1 MHRALVRPLRVY
13 LASCGSLVPPSLSAP
28 LQSRGCSPSST
39 FSAACRAPFLAV
51 PFSPSSSASSLPR
64 CLFRQV
70 RWGSRK
76 AGPPTFKTKSAV
88 KKRFRV
94 TGGGSLKR
102 MPSGKRHLNL
112 HKSSSRIRRLGWWQC
127 LAWGFS
133 VFSALFSLQL
143 QGNPFA
149 LLSHPNHPTPF
160 SPCGAGPQKT
170 IANKGLRKRYLR
182 VMGLSPFK
190 K

>member
-28 LQSRGCSPSST
+28 LQSSGCSPLST
-39 FSAACRAPFLAV
+39 FSAACRAPFLAA
-51 PFSPSSSASSLPR
+51 PFTPSSSANSLPR

-133 VFSALFSLQL
+133 VHFHHSCSGILFTFS
-143 QGNPFA
+143 PK
-149 LLSHPNHPTPF
+149 PPTPLF
-160 SPCGAGPQKT
+160 PSPCAGPQKT